1 MKKNFKSGKL
11 YGDGNA
17 GQKIGKKLM
26 KEKLFFTKKFISR
39 NLK

>member
-1 MKKNFKSGKL
+1 MEMETRP
-11 YGDGNA
+11 
-17 GQKIGKKLM
+17 KIGKKLM